1 VRRALSKTEAEAL
14 PVVCSASVL
23 TPANL
28 VGAVLAIPQSFFTY
42 TEKEPDFWGYVAT
55 VQQKVLRSD
64 YPAFSLKFHDCT
76 TPFYLEQHPNYTQEE
91 KEAGVPVRY
100 LQNPDVKVLQ
110 LGRAS

>member
-1 VRRALSKTEAEAL
+1 MRVSRTAHVLPTAPLANNPCPCPLRHLRGLVSPGSAPAL
-14 PVVCSASVL
+14 PVSRLPLPPWQVRVGDPQAASA
-23 TPANL
+23 
-28 VGAVLAIPQSFFTY
+28 
-42 TEKEPDFWGYVAT
+42 
-55 VQQKVLRSD
+55 
-64 YPAFSLKFHDCT
+64 

>member
-1 VRRALSKTEAEAL
+1 MRVGDPQAA
-14 PVVCSASVL
+14 SA
-23 TPANL
+23 
-28 VGAVLAIPQSFFTY
+28 
-42 TEKEPDFWGYVAT
+42 
-55 VQQKVLRSD
+55 
-64 YPAFSLKFHDCT
+64 